1 MKLFYLIF
9 ISIITLS
16 CSDSSTIKET
26 IKTSSEAKYCENC
39 KSNLIQTNNLKCNNC
54 KKTYEN
60 FIVSDSTNQN
70 GRHCIDKNSLI
81 LNSVLK

>member
-26 IKTSSEAKYCENC
+26 IKTSSETKCCENC
-39 KSNLIQTNNLKCNNC
+39 KSNLMQTNNLKCNNC

-60 FIVSDSTNQN
+60 FIASDSTNQN

>member
-16 CSDSSTIKET
+16 CSDSSSIKGT
-26 IKTSSEAKYCENC
+26 IKTSSEDKCCENC
-39 KSNLIQTNNLKCNNC
+39 KSNIIQTYNLYCNNC

>member
-1 MKLFYLIF
+1 MKLLYLNI

-16 CSDSSTIKET
+16 CSDSSTNKET
-26 IKTSSEAKYCENC
+26 NKTSSEAKCCENC

>member
-16 CSDSSTIKET
+16 CSDSSKIKET
-26 IKTSSEAKYCENC
+26 IKTSSETKCCETC
-39 KSNLIQTNNLKCNNC
+39 KSNLIQTNNLNCNYC

>member
-26 IKTSSEAKYCENC
+26 IKTSSEAKCCENC

-70 GRHCIDKNSLI
+70 GRHCIDKTSLI
-81 LNSVLK
+81 LHSVLK

>member
-26 IKTSSEAKYCENC
+26 IKTSSETKCCENC

-54 KKTYEN
+54 GKTYEN
-60 FIVSDSTNQN
+60 FIASDSTNQN

>member
-26 IKTSSEAKYCENC
+26 IKTSSETKFCENC

-54 KKTYEN
+54 EKTYEN
-60 FIVSDSTNQN
+60 FIASDSTNQN

>member
-16 CSDSSTIKET
+16 CSDSSSIKET
-26 IKTSSEAKYCENC
+26 IITSSETKCCENC

-54 KKTYEN
+54 EKTYEN
-60 FIVSDSTNQN
+60 FIVSDSINQN

>member
-16 CSDSSTIKET
+16 CSDSSSIKET
-26 IKTSSEAKYCENC
+26 IKTSSEAKCCENC

>member
-26 IKTSSEAKYCENC
+26 IKTSSETKYCENC

-54 KKTYEN
+54 EKTYEN
-60 FIVSDSTNQN
+60 FIASDSTNQN

>member
-26 IKTSSEAKYCENC
+26 IKTSSEAKCCENC
-39 KSNLIQTNNLKCNNC
+39 KSNLIQTNNLKCNNF

>member
-16 CSDSSTIKET
+16 CSDSSSIKET
-26 IKTSSEAKYCENC
+26 IKISSETKCCENC

-54 KKTYEN
+54 EKTYEN

>member
-1 MKLFYLIF
+1 MKLFYLII
-9 ISIITLS
+9 ISIISLS

-26 IKTSSEAKYCENC
+26 IKTSSEAKCCENC